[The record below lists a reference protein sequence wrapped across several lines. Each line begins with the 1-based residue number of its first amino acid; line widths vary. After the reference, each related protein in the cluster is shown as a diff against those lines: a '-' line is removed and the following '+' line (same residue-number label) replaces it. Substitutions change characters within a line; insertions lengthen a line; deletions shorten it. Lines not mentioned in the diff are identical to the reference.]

1 MSITKPCG
9 LSMET
14 TSGDSSCQFQ
24 AFSSSLGSPG
34 AADVARCSVRIAF
47 FVQLSNTL
55 DRCRLRRPWN
65 SAAIAPST
73 PLLSNP
79 LTCPLRERDVTV
91 LQCMQGRSII
101 KGFAEH

>member
-14 TSGDSSCQFQ
+14 TSGDSSCQF
-24 AFSSSLGSPG
+24 PG
-34 AADVARCSVRIAF
+34 AADVARRSVCITF
-47 FVQLSNTL
+47 SVQLSNTL
-55 DRCRLRRPWN
+55 DRFRLRRPWN

-73 PLLSNP
+73 PSLSNP
-79 LTCPLRERDVTV
+79 LTCPLLEHDVTV

-101 KGFAEH
+101 KGIAEH